1 MALEK
6 SAITVMQEGS
16 PSHLSVHNIT
26 PVTTDHP
33 PMLQDNSG
41 WPLLSCLASPPVLL
55 FTTEGIQHF
64 LRLFDY
70 YAEFN
75 RPLSRH
81 IQRHIDGIMQVEES
95 LIDRMKRGNPI
106 RGHLLSLTLNP
117 DCYANPG
124 EMYRFCRLINDAM
137 ACFVSQSTFVKL
149 DMSTSDRKVLW
160 EFKEVYG
167 ARME

>member
-1 MALEK
+1 
-6 SAITVMQEGS
+6 VMQEGS
-16 PSHLSVHNIT
+16 PSHLSVHNIM
-26 PVTTDHP
+26 PVTADYP

-41 WPLLSCLASPPVLL
+41 WPLLSCLASPPFLL
-55 FTTEGIQHF
+55 FTTEGMPHF

-81 IQRHIDGIMQVEES
+81 IQRHINGIMQVEES
-95 LIDRMKRGNPI
+95 LIDRMKMGRPV
-106 RGHLLSLTLNP
+106 RGHRLLLTLNP

-124 EMYRFCRLINDAM
+124 EMYRFCRLIHQTM
-137 ACFVSQSTFVKL
+137 ACFVSQSTFIKL
-149 DMSTSDRKVLW
+149 DVSTPNQKILW

-167 ARME
+167 ARMEM